1 MSYKVNYENL
11 HLSELED
18 ALKNINE
25 ESHPDEAEYIRNL
38 ISKGGYKYPEKI
50 NIESAEI
57 TNNYFKWVLIV
68 IISIFLAINTFNFI
82 SYLYPLSLIPMLIQS
97 SILYMIVSKNKYLR
111 TGVMLWSFLLIIS
124 GIFGLLSMN
133 MSLDVIN
140 TYKLIDK
147 SFNLI
152 AGLLF
157 FWLSGKFIISN
168 EKASNKKVKIV
179 R

>member
-38 ISKGGYKYPEKI
+38 ISIGGYKYPEK
-50 NIESAEI
+50 

-68 IISIFLAINTFNFI
+68 LISIFLAINTFNFI
-82 SYLYPLSLIPMLIQS
+82 SYLYPLSLIPILIQG
-97 SILYMIVSKNKYLR
+97 SILYMIVKKNKYLR
-111 TGVMLWSFLLIIS
+111 TAVMLWSFLLIIS
-124 GIFGLLSMN
+124 GIFGLLSIN
-133 MSLDVIN
+133 MSLDALD

-152 AGLLF
+152 AGVLF
-157 FWLSGKFIISN
+157 FWLSGRFIILN
-168 EKASNKKVKIV
+168 EKAYNK
-179 R
+179 